1 MLNFEI
7 EIDPNAS
14 AVVRD
19 LEKDVEDAFK
29 EIMQYVADKSPDAMR
44 SLMQSGGVS
53 KKGEAPRRQ
62 SGELADTIEA
72 QVIGNSSVQISFAN
86 HAQHLDPVFG
96 GYLNRP
102 FIERG
107 IDQVLEKMN

>member
-1 MLNFEI
+1 MLSFEI
-7 EIDPNAS
+7 EIDPNAQS
-14 AVVRD
+14 VVRD
-19 LEKDVEDAFK
+19 LEKSVEEISAEIMK
-29 EIMQYVADKSPDAMR
+29 EIAGGAPDAMR

-53 KKGEAPRRQ
+53 KKGEPPRRQ

-72 QVIGNSSVQISFAN
+72 QVIGSSSVEISFAN
-86 HAQHLDPVFG
+86 HAQYLDPVFG

-107 IDQVLEKMN
+107 IDQVLEKLN